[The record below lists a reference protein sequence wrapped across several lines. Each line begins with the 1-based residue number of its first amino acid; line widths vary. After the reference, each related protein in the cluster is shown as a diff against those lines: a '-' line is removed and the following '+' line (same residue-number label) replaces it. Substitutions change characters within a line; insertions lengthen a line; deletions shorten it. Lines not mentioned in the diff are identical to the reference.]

1 MFLIAGLGNPEED
14 YSNTRHNMGFDTINK
29 LAKQYKIEVN
39 KNKFKG
45 LYGIGNI
52 ENQKV
57 VLLKPQTFM
66 NLSGES
72 IKEAIDFYKIQKEN
86 IIIIYDDMD
95 VKPGTIKIRKI
106 GGPGSHNGMKS
117 VIQNIK
123 DKEFTRIRVGIGK
136 PENKSDMIKYVIGN
150 VSESDKKILDE
161 ATTIAKDAVIEI
173 LENGVDKA
181 MNKYEGKYDRV
192 INTRKSRKKTNC
204 ISRKWKI
211 NRIL

>member
-1 MFLIAGLGNPEED
+1 
-14 YSNTRHNMGFDTINK
+14 
-29 LAKQYKIEVN
+29 
-39 KNKFKG
+39 
-45 LYGIGNI
+45 
-52 ENQKV
+52 
-57 VLLKPQTFM
+57 M

-123 DKEFTRIRVGIGK
+123 YKEFTRIRVGIGK

-181 MNKYEGKYDRV
+181 MNKY
-192 INTRKSRKKTNC
+192 N
-204 ISRKWKI
+204 
-211 NRIL
+211 

>member
-1 MFLIAGLGNPEED
+1 MIKLFLIAGLGNPEED

-95 VKPGTIKIRKI
+95 VKPGTIKI
-106 GGPGSHNGMKS
+106 
-117 VIQNIK
+117 IK
-123 DKEFTRIRVGIGK
+123 V
-136 PENKSDMIKYVIGN
+136 
-150 VSESDKKILDE
+150 
-161 ATTIAKDAVIEI
+161 IAKIAYKVLMMYEIDSILINIPYFFQYYISIENI
-173 LENGVDKA
+173 
-181 MNKYEGKYDRV
+181 
-192 INTRKSRKKTNC
+192 
-204 ISRKWKI
+204 
-211 NRIL
+211 